1 MDTKEQIIGKVI
13 TFLSDQLSPDALN
26 MIKNI
31 MSACLNEY
39 DLSPKKNLPTTEV
52 VDNEKIIRHYF
63 ATKKMEGLSGYTLK
77 TYNFHIQKFFDFSHL
92 PVGDVTTNAVRY
104 YLAELGVKGSPAFVD
119 DARRVLNTFFEFCV
133 DEEYILKN
141 PVKRI
146 KRVKIP
152 KTMERPYSDVEVEM
166 LRDACDNYRDR
177 ALIDFL
183 FSTGCRREEITKIKI
198 SDIDFINRS
207 VLIHGKGSKD
217 RMVYFSAKCEKH
229 MLEYIN
235 NRKYTSEYLFCSRRN
250 NHGKLSNEGLNAI
263 VKKIGEKA
271 GVPNVHLHR
280 FRKWFAT
287 YMANQGVP
295 LQDLKEMMGHSK
307 LDTTNNYY
315 VYTNEERIK
324 MNHRNHAA

>member
-1 MDTKEQIIGKVI
+1 MDIQEKIIGSVV
-13 TFLSDQLSPDALN
+13 TFLADQLPPEALN
-26 MIKNI
+26 IVKNVI
-31 MSACLNEY
+31 SACLNEY
-39 DLSPKKNLPTTEV
+39 DFVPRKNLPSTEV
-52 VDNEKIIRHYF
+52 YDNQKIIRHYF
-63 ATKKMEGLSGYTLK
+63 ATKKMEGLSEHTLK
-77 TYNFHIQKFFDFSHL
+77 TYRFHIQKFFDFSNSPIH
-92 PVGDVTTNAVRY
+92 DVTTNTVRY
-104 YLAELGVKGSPAFVD
+104 YLSEMGVNGSPAFVD
-119 DARRVLNTFFEFCV
+119 DARRILNTFFEFCV

-183 FSTGCRREEITKIKI
+183 FSTGCRREEITKVKI

-217 RMVYFSAKCEKH
+217 RMVYFSARCEKH
-229 MLEYIN
+229 MMEYIN
-235 NRKYTSEYLFCSRRN
+235 NRGYTSEYLFCSRRN

-271 GVPNVHLHR
+271 GVSNVHLHR

-315 VYTNEERIK
+315 VYMNEERIK